1 MNTIIKNIF
10 ILLVS
15 FSVILSSCK
24 KTDPDSLS
32 NLQFTNHWFFDFNG
46 TIDGGEGF
54 DIIKSSAVTVTVSRI
69 NFLKPIHNGDIFTIY
84 TEITAIGTS
93 SMTIYVSVEVKDLD
107 TNEEFEVT
115 SAEFKFVAIDKNG
128 KSVNVRSVL
137 RDDISEHIETLLE
150 RTK

>member
-1 MNTIIKNIF
+1 MRT
-10 ILLVS
+10 
-15 FSVILSSCK
+15 LSLK
-24 KTDPDSLS
+24 GRTYPTDLNPG
-32 NLQFTNHWFFDFNG
+32 G
-46 TIDGGEGF
+46 TAFGGWVMSKMDKAASIAVD
-54 DIIKSSAVTVTVSRI
+54 DIIKSSAVTVTISRI

-128 KSVNVRSVL
+128 KPVNVRSVL

-150 RTK
+150 RTE

>member
-1 MNTIIKNIF
+1 MRS
-10 ILLVS
+10 VS
-15 FSVILSSCK
+15 LK
-24 KTDPDSLS
+24 GRTYPTDLNPG
-32 NLQFTNHWFFDFNG
+32 G
-46 TIDGGEGF
+46 TAFGGWVMSKMDKAASIAVD

-128 KSVNVRSVL
+128 KPVNVRSVL

-150 RTK
+150 RTE

>member
-1 MNTIIKNIF
+1 MRS
-10 ILLVS
+10 VS
-15 FSVILSSCK
+15 LK
-24 KTDPDSLS
+24 GRTYPTDLNPG
-32 NLQFTNHWFFDFNG
+32 G
-46 TIDGGEGF
+46 TAFGGWVMAKMDKAASIAVD

-128 KSVNVRSVL
+128 KPVNVRSVL

-150 RTK
+150 RTE

>member
-1 MNTIIKNIF
+1 MRSISLKGRTYP
-10 ILLVS
+10 
-15 FSVILSSCK
+15 
-24 KTDPDSLS
+24 TDLNPG
-32 NLQFTNHWFFDFNG
+32 G
-46 TIDGGEGF
+46 TAFGGWVMAKMDKAASIAVD

-115 SAEFKFVAIDKNG
+115 SAEFKFVALDKNG
-128 KSVNVRSVL
+128 KPVNVRSVL

-150 RTK
+150 RTEQG

>member
-1 MNTIIKNIF
+1 MRTLSLKGRTYPTDLNPGGTAF
-10 ILLVS
+10 GGWVVS
-15 FSVILSSCK
+15 KMDKAASIAV
-24 KTDPDSLS
+24 D
-32 NLQFTNHWFFDFNG
+32 
-46 TIDGGEGF
+46 

-128 KSVNVRSVL
+128 KPVNVRSVL
-137 RDDISEHIETLLE
+137 RDDISEHIKTLLE
-150 RTK
+150 RTE

>member
-1 MNTIIKNIF
+1 MRT
-10 ILLVS
+10 
-15 FSVILSSCK
+15 LSLK
-24 KTDPDSLS
+24 GRTYPTDLNPG
-32 NLQFTNHWFFDFNG
+32 G
-46 TIDGGEGF
+46 TAFGGWVMSKMDKAASIAVD
-54 DIIKSSAVTVTVSRI
+54 DIIKSSAVTVTISRI

-128 KSVNVRSVL
+128 KPVNVRSVL
-137 RDDISEHIETLLE
+137 RDDISEHIKTLLE
-150 RTK
+150 RTE

>member
-1 MNTIIKNIF
+1 MRTLSLKGRTYPTDLNPGGTAF
-10 ILLVS
+10 GGWVVS
-15 FSVILSSCK
+15 KMDKAASIAV
-24 KTDPDSLS
+24 D
-32 NLQFTNHWFFDFNG
+32 
-46 TIDGGEGF
+46 
-54 DIIKSSAVTVTVSRI
+54 DIIKSSAVTVTISRI

-128 KSVNVRSVL
+128 KPVNVRSVL
-137 RDDISEHIETLLE
+137 RDDISEHIKTLLE
-150 RTK
+150 RTE

>member
-1 MNTIIKNIF
+1 MAKMDKAASIA
-10 ILLVS
+10 V
-15 FSVILSSCK
+15 
-24 KTDPDSLS
+24 D
-32 NLQFTNHWFFDFNG
+32 
-46 TIDGGEGF
+46 
-54 DIIKSSAVTVTVSRI
+54 DIIKSPAVTVTVSRI

-115 SAEFKFVAIDKNG
+115 SAEFKFVAIDKSG
-128 KSVNVRSVL
+128 KPVNVRSVL

-150 RTK
+150 RTE

>member
-1 MNTIIKNIF
+1 MRTLSLKGRTYPTDLNPGGTAF
-10 ILLVS
+10 GGWVVS
-15 FSVILSSCK
+15 KMDKAASIAV
-24 KTDPDSLS
+24 D
-32 NLQFTNHWFFDFNG
+32 
-46 TIDGGEGF
+46 

-128 KSVNVRSVL
+128 KPVNVRSVL
-137 RDDISEHIETLLE
+137 RDDISEHIEMLLE
-150 RTK
+150 RTE

>member
-1 MNTIIKNIF
+1 MRTLSLKGRTYPTDLNPGGTAF
-10 ILLVS
+10 GGWVVS
-15 FSVILSSCK
+15 KMDKAASIAV
-24 KTDPDSLS
+24 D
-32 NLQFTNHWFFDFNG
+32 
-46 TIDGGEGF
+46 

-128 KSVNVRSVL
+128 KPVNVRSVL

-150 RTK
+150 RTE